1 MVTTRSEMSIEK
13 IRRRLGW
20 RPRYTFQ
27 AAVEELRRWYA
38 TRRESNG
45 ETN

>member
-20 RPRYTFQ
+20 RPRYTFS
-27 AAVEELRRWYA
+27 AAIDELRRWYA
-38 TRRESNG
+38 TRREPSP
-45 ETN
+45 EPD